1 MCTLCVVV
9 NYSQNQKNP
18 IVYWVDIFWN
28 SVNNS
33 KWMVLHDWKDCDW
46 PAVDGEKNQPSKTSF
61 SDELNPE
68 FSKNWKNYPTPKV
81 SSKTNP

>member
-1 MCTLCVVV
+1 M
-9 NYSQNQKNP
+9 
-18 IVYWVDIFWN
+18 I
-28 SVNNS
+28 
-33 KWMVLHDWKDCDW
+33 
-46 PAVDGEKNQPSKTSF
+46 EKTVIGQLLLMKKKQPSKTSF